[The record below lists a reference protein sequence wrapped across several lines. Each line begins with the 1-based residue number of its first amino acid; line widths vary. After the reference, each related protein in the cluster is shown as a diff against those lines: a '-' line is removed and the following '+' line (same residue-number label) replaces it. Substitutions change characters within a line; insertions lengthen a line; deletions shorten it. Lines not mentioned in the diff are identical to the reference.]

1 MHALTG
7 SSSLWLKTSGVKSL
21 GNGMWNCRMDMLR
34 WLTVFESE
42 SGTESILEEAEGE
55 ERNDDTVLCYVYL

>member
-1 MHALTG
+1 
-7 SSSLWLKTSGVKSL
+7 
-21 GNGMWNCRMDMLR
+21 MWNCRMDMLR